1 MIGRLFIARHGE
13 TVFNAASRMQGDVLH
28 TPLTRAGFAQA
39 DKMGARLRALLGS
52 KPALDLWASPTGR
65 ALQTLAQDC
74 DVLVHM
80 CHYLSGTAPS
90 KTFAAFTMGH
100 RELAELAHAARVR
113 NLVLSHVTAQFD
125 RPGMRERVIREVGE
139 IFGGNIYFGE
149 DLMEI
154 PFAPPSAAK
163 LD

>member
-1 MIGRLFIARHGE
+1 MRRANRSSIPA
-13 TVFNAASRMQGDVLH
+13 
-28 TPLTRAGFAQA
+28 TPAVPRPL
-39 DKMGARLRALLGS
+39 AL
-52 KPALDLWASPTGR
+52 AE
-65 ALQTLAQDC
+65 DC

-80 CHYLSGTAPS
+80 CHYLSGTALS

-100 RELAELAHAARVR
+100 RELAELAQAAGVR

-125 RPGMRERVIREVGE
+125 RPGMRERVLREVGE
-139 IFGGNIYFGE
+139 IYQGNIYFGE

-154 PFAPPSAAK
+154 PFTSPEASK